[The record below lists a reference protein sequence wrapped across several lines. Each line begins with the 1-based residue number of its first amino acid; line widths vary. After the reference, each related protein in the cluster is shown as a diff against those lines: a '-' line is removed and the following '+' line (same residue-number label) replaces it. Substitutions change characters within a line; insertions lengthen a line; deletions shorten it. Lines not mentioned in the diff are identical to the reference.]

1 MTYKFYDFF
10 TFHSSA
16 DRLPVDECLIIY
28 VVDNLIQDFYNQAL
42 LYGIEIS
49 VGRVIGIVGKRR
61 REIVFIVFRIRIL
74 YFDSDRQPV
83 GGCDFIFLD
92 IDGPLAL
99 LGDLAFETN
108 ISVVIGQLTQACF
121 GTHVICQFLGKQRT

>member
-1 MTYKFYDFF
+1 MIFSLFILLPIDYQLTSALLYM
-10 TFHSSA
+10 SS
-16 DRLPVDECLIIY
+16 II
-28 VVDNLIQDFYNQAL
+28 LSRISYNQAL

-92 IDGPLAL
+92 IDGPLAV

>member
-92 IDGPLAL
+92 IDGPLAV

-108 ISVVIGQLTQACF
+108 IPLLSVN
-121 GTHVICQFLGKQRT
+121 

>member
-1 MTYKFYDFF
+1 MIFF

-92 IDGPLAL
+92 TMGRWLYSVIWPSKRISPLL
-99 LGDLAFETN
+99 
-108 ISVVIGQLTQACF
+108 SVN
-121 GTHVICQFLGKQRT
+121 